1 MAYTIKRSDGSVLV
15 TIPDQ
20 SKESLSTSLVLVGR
34 GAVNYGTDF
43 AENFVHLMENFANV
57 VAPNKPLTGQLWY
70 DLTTA
75 KLKLWTGTEW
85 LLAQGKTSS
94 GNLPGQIVVRDD
106 NGDFSA
112 HIITADLVGNASTS
126 SKWKTPRNLTL
137 LGDASGSVA
146 MDGSTDVVLNAH
158 VNRAD
163 SANRATLA
171 DRFTTSQT
179 INLGGDLVG
188 SFAFTGAEAVS
199 MFARIA
205 PSVGDVNPVSNSLMR
220 RNDAGDVAANNFY
233 GSLQGNAASANRWS
247 AARRITFQ
255 GGVSGSVVL
264 DGSGDVVVNT
274 AVTSV
279 PTGVIAAS
287 GVVPGTYGMATIT
300 VNAEGRIT
308 GASTNTVS
316 STAERATTAGRA
328 DVATRADTAGQSD
341 YSVNAGHADN
351 ANRWTSPRRI
361 TLTGAING
369 YTDIDGTGNVELGTS
384 IAPSGV
390 RAGVYTLATVNVA
403 ADGRI
408 IDIANGS
415 GGGGGG
421 GNVDYANRAGRA
433 DSAATADYAA
443 TAGRAGGLDGSVTKE
458 QLPVFNTTVWNQV
471 GSFFNVPVDGQYH
484 ETSVMVFPIS
494 RFGIRQIFVS
504 LSSDQF
510 FSNSYFSAI
519 IKRDDATVIDLSY
532 GDIPFQAQAATV
544 FIPELNP
551 VFDKGG
557 ADGDRRYSLLLRA
570 KGPYAS
576 LRVYPFFKII
586 GFSL

>member
-179 INLGGDLVG
+179 INRGRLDVR
-188 SFAFTGAEAVS
+188 SHRAVRGRREPR
-199 MFARIA
+199 FELADA
-205 PSVGDVNPVSNSLMR
+205 PQRCWRRRGQQLLWLASRQRSLC
-220 RNDAGDVAANNFY
+220 
-233 GSLQGNAASANRWS
+233 
-247 AARRITFQ
+247 
-255 GGVSGSVVL
+255 
-264 DGSGDVVVNT
+264 
-274 AVTSV
+274 
-279 PTGVIAAS
+279 
-287 GVVPGTYGMATIT
+287 
-300 VNAEGRIT
+300 
-308 GASTNTVS
+308 
-316 STAERATTAGRA
+316 
-328 DVATRADTAGQSD
+328 
-341 YSVNAGHADN
+341 
-351 ANRWTSPRRI
+351 
-361 TLTGAING
+361 
-369 YTDIDGTGNVELGTS
+369 
-384 IAPSGV
+384 
-390 RAGVYTLATVNVA
+390 
-403 ADGRI
+403 
-408 IDIANGS
+408 
-415 GGGGGG
+415 
-421 GNVDYANRAGRA
+421 
-433 DSAATADYAA
+433 
-443 TAGRAGGLDGSVTKE
+443 
-458 QLPVFNTTVWNQV
+458 
-471 GSFFNVPVDGQYH
+471 
-484 ETSVMVFPIS
+484 
-494 RFGIRQIFVS
+494 
-504 LSSDQF
+504 
-510 FSNSYFSAI
+510 
-519 IKRDDATVIDLSY
+519 
-532 GDIPFQAQAATV
+532 
-544 FIPELNP
+544 
-551 VFDKGG
+551 
-557 ADGDRRYSLLLRA
+557 
-570 KGPYAS
+570 
-576 LRVYPFFKII
+576 
-586 GFSL
+586 